1 MVQELVQV
9 VALVLVPILVGL
21 LVLVLA
27 QQEREKE

>member
-27 QQEREKE
+27 QQERE

>member
-1 MVQELVQV
+1 VVQELVQV

-27 QQEREKE
+27 QQERE